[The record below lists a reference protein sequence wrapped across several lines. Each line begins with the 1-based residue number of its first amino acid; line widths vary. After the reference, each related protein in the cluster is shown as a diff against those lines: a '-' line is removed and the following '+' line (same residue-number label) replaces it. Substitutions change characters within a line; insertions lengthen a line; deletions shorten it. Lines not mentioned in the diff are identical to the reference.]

1 MTLDQ
6 FIEIKRKTQVQ
17 QLDGSLQTVFTLIST
32 EFARVAPIRGAERNA
47 STQTEAPANYRFH
60 IHQRTDLLEDDVI
73 AWEGQMYNIRFISSE
88 GPGAIYLMLEAER
101 GVAV

>member
-6 FIEIKRKTQVQ
+6 FIDIKRKTQVQ
-17 QLDGSLQTVFTLIST
+17 QLDGSLQTVFTLLGS
-32 EFARVAPIRGAERNA
+32 EFARVVPIRGSERNA

-60 IHQRTDLLEDDVI
+60 IHYRSDLVEDDVI
-73 AWEGQMYNIRFISSE
+73 VWEGQTYNIRFIASD
-88 GPGAIYLMLEAER
+88 GPGSVYLMLEAER